1 MTLQADFAALDRA
14 SRLIEE
20 IRRSIDDEQTAL
32 RADVDDLLAAR
43 WTGVAAGQFG
53 GAWTQW
59 CQGMSEILSALGLE
73 SAAIA
78 ETRARLAGTDEDAAT
93 AQRRLHDRLGQLS

>member
-20 IRRSIDDEQTAL
+20 IRQSIAREHGTL

-53 GAWTQW
+53 SAWAQW
-59 CQGMSEILSALGLE
+59 CRGMGEILSGLSLE

-78 ETRARLAGTDEDAAT
+78 ATRAGLAGSDADAAT
-93 AQRRLHDRLGQLS
+93 AQRRLHERMGEV